1 MLGLVWDDVD
11 LAAGVFHIRAQL
23 SRAHRGA
30 PARRGAPKTPASVRD
45 VPLVPQLAR
54 LLSAKVDR
62 RRARSRLNAGAA
74 RSIVRPTARR
84 SNFGEGVDRP
94 VDECEQVILAVALL
108 PEIEGDADGCE
119 QR

>member
-62 RRARSRLNAGAA
+62 RRAHSRLNAGAA
-74 RSIVRPTARR
+74 RSMTQRSGGERRVARSRRALRDTAGERLAELLLGLQPRP
-84 SNFGEGVDRP
+84 
-94 VDECEQVILAVALL
+94 
-108 PEIEGDADGCE
+108 
-119 QR
+119 